1 MARVC
6 IGCKKKIPDTEDSWR
21 DMQKRYA
28 CKRCYVEVKA
38 EVRVGVKDETQA

>member
-6 IGCKKKIPDTEDSWR
+6 IGCKKPIPPTEDSWR

-28 CKRCYVEVKA
+28 CKRCFVQSQPVVRVEVKHEA
-38 EVRVGVKDETQA
+38 EA